1 MQTARPLSVKLTPP
15 QPSAGEI
22 VRTEVCDR
30 IFAAGAV
37 RLVLL
42 HAPAGFGKT
51 TTMRQVR
58 ERFTAAGVPTA
69 WLTLDRADNDPARF
83 LSALSLA
90 LSAVV
95 PGLEPDADAGPD
107 ELALR
112 LLDRVAAHPAPF
124 VLFLDDFEA
133 LKDAGSAGIVAAL
146 IEQLPRGA
154 QLVIGTR
161 GLPELGIGRLRARGR
176 LLEVDPGQLRFSE
189 TEVGDLLRRRLRPAL
204 SPDDVRRLHRSTEGW
219 AAALGLAT
227 LSLEHRDDPAGF
239 IATFSG
245 SDRAVVDYLLEDVL
259 AQQPDEVREFLLQ
272 TCVLPELHAPLC
284 DAIRDAGDSAQ
295 MLRRLETLHLFL
307 LPLAG
312 QPDQYRYHGMFAE
325 FLRGELAR
333 QQPQRVPALHHAAAR
348 WFATNQRPVPAIEHA
363 LAAGEHD
370 FALQLLDE
378 QAWALLDA
386 GRVRLLARWLDPL
399 LASGALA
406 GHPMLQIVHAWAVLF
421 ARGPRSAESLLDR
434 LAACADATPAGA
446 GHRAV
451 LRVLILSLTDR
462 VEEAVAQGLHAQSE
476 VPSSIAFAGPLL
488 RVAMAN
494 LALITGRLDDARRY
508 ADEARSSPLPGAGG
522 AFNLTLSEATEASID
537 LAQGR
542 LRKAIAGLRVAIRT
556 PAYDSRRPTNGNA
569 LVGIPLA
576 HALYEAG
583 ELDQSE
589 RLLGVYL
596 PLIRGVGIPDD
607 LITGHLVIARILAAR
622 RDEERAEQM
631 LAELEHIGHANGL
644 PRAVATARLERV
656 RRLVVDGRL
665 PQARQE
671 LQRCEDTTLWS
682 WIGSL
687 SPRANEVETWEVALA
702 RVLIAEGRFAEAA
715 AVLRKQLAQAR
726 RLSRSRRALSL
737 RLLLGVALDGQ
748 GHRSKGAAAVVDAVE
763 QAAREGHVRVIVD
776 EGPALMRLIRDIRDT
791 RGLGSFPAAGD
802 AGRFV
807 DRLLADDSA
816 ARAQG
821 PARDDR
827 SAAVETLTRKE
838 LQVLRLAAE
847 GHRNE
852 DLAERLFIAE
862 TTIRTHLRNINVKLD
877 TRSRVEAI
885 AAARRLG
892 LLE

>member
-1 MQTARPLSVKLTPP
+1 MPP
-15 QPSAGEI
+15 QPSAREI
-22 VRTEVCDR
+22 ARAEVCDR
-30 IFAAGAV
+30 IFAAAAV

-58 ERFTAAGVPTA
+58 DRFAAAGVPTA

-90 LSAVV
+90 LSPVV
-95 PGLEPDADAGPD
+95 PGLEPDAGAGPD

-133 LKDAGSAGIVAAL
+133 LKDAGSVGIVAEL

-154 QLVIGTR
+154 QLVAGTR
-161 GLPELGIGRLRARGR
+161 RMPELGVGRLRTRGR
-176 LLEVDPGQLRFSE
+176 LLEVDPAQLRFSE
-189 TEVGDLLRRRLRPAL
+189 AEVGDLLRQRPGPML
-204 SPDDVRRLHRSTEGW
+204 SPQDVRRLHRSTEGW

-259 AQQPDEVREFLLQ
+259 AHQPEDVREFLLQ
-272 TCVLPELHAPLC
+272 TCVLSELHAPLC
-284 DAIRDAGDSAQ
+284 DAIRGASDSAQ
-295 MLRRLETLHLFL
+295 MLRRLQTLHLFL

-312 QPDQYRYHGMFAE
+312 QPDEYRYHGMFAE

-348 WFATNQRPVPAIEHA
+348 WFAQNQRPVPAIEHA
-363 LAAGEHD
+363 LAAGENAL
-370 FALQLLDE
+370 ALQLLDE
-378 QAWALLDA
+378 QAWALLDE

-399 LASGALA
+399 LAAGALA
-406 GHPMLQIVHAWAVLF
+406 GHPMLRIVHAWAVLF
-421 ARGPRSAESLLDR
+421 ARGPRAAEHLLDR
-434 LAACADATPAGA
+434 LADDENAGA
-446 GHRAV
+446 ASTRHRAV

-462 VEEAVAQGLHAQSE
+462 IEEAVARGLHAQSE
-476 VPSSIAFAGPLL
+476 VPASFPFAGPLL
-488 RVAMAN
+488 RVTMAN

-508 ADEARSSPLPGAGG
+508 ADEARSSPAGGAGG

-556 PAYDSRRPTNGNA
+556 RAHDPRRPTNGNA

-583 ELDQSE
+583 ELEQSE

-665 PQARQE
+665 SQARQE
-671 LQRCEDTTLWS
+671 LDRCEDAAFWS
-682 WIGSL
+682 RIGSL

-702 RVLIAEGRFAEAA
+702 RVLIAESRFAEAA
-715 AVLRKQLAQAR
+715 TVLREQLAQAE

-748 GHRSKGAAAVVDAVE
+748 GSRSKGAATVADAVG
-763 QAAREGHVRVIVD
+763 QAAGEGYVRVIVD
-776 EGPALMRLIRDIRDT
+776 EGPALTRLLREIRD
-791 RGLGSFPAAGD
+791 LGGFPETGD
-802 AGRFV
+802 VRRFV
-807 DRLLADDSA
+807 DRLLAEDSI
-816 ARAQG
+816 ARTQG

-827 SAAVETLTRKE
+827 SGTVETLTRKE
-838 LQVLRLAAE
+838 LKVLRLAAE

-852 DLAERLFIAE
+852 ELAERLFIAE

-892 LLE
+892 LLD